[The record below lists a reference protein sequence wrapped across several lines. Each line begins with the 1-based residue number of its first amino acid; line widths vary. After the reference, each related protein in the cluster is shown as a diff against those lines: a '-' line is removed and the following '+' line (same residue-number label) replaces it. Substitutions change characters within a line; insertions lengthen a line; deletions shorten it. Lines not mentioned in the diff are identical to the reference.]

1 MTIYGLIAC
10 LIFVTS
16 SIASPLYIPVI
27 PPISE
32 DKSFNSVEVLVS
44 LFPDDQKDYT
54 VTSQFN
60 NYTIDTKDWIINVLS
75 TPDGLDIPLTNITYW
90 SRFTIGRALFKS
102 ESEDIFQKKMSILGV
117 SIECKKPSTLLT
129 FLTVR
134 KMTRVFNRFPDMA
147 YYRGDCL
154 EAVYVTMTYK
164 NTKTG
169 ETDYTYLSNGGL
181 PEYYRL
187 MSNGVDG

>member
-1 MTIYGLIAC
+1 MMIYGLIAC

-27 PPISE
+27 PPITE

-44 LFPDDQKDYT
+44 LFRDDQKDYT

-60 NYTIDTKDWIINVLS
+60 NYTIDTNDWTINVLS
-75 TPDGLDIPLTNITYW
+75 DGLDISLTNITYW

-102 ESEDIFQKKMSILGV
+102 ESEDIFQKNMSILGV

-134 KMTRVFNRFPDMA
+134 KMTRVFNRLPDMA

-154 EAVYVTMTYK
+154 EVVYVTMTYK

-169 ETDYTYLSNGGL
+169 ETDYTYLSNVGI

-187 MSNGVDG
+187 MSKVDG